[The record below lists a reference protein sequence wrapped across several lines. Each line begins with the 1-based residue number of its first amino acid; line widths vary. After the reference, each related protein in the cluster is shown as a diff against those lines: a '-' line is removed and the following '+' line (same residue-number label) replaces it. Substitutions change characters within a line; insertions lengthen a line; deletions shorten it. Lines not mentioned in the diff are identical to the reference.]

1 MSLVVRGRPAE
12 ISPIPNEG
20 RRRSFSATI
29 DIAIPDAPKKPTELM
44 ARLICDKSRQK
55 SRRSLLP
62 RKGVSASVMFCRSE
76 QAPIGGWGNALHRR
90 RMAIRADARETR
102 SKLEDLSGNL
112 ICSA

>member
-55 SRRSLLP
+55 S
-62 RKGVSASVMFCRSE
+62 
-76 QAPIGGWGNALHRR
+76 
-90 RMAIRADARETR
+90 
-102 SKLEDLSGNL
+102 
-112 ICSA
+112 

>member
-44 ARLICDKSRQK
+44 ARLICGKSRTKEQK
-55 SRRSLLP
+55 KSPAKKRGQR
-62 RKGVSASVMFCRSE
+62 
-76 QAPIGGWGNALHRR
+76 
-90 RMAIRADARETR
+90 
-102 SKLEDLSGNL
+102 
-112 ICSA
+112 